1 MLYLLPAKTGS
12 EQFPAKTYMRTAY
25 WDKDAE
31 PKAWVWAN
39 WDRLAMA
46 SEISGGGEYNRLIE
60 LITANTE
67 NIAEVRNEMIT
78 NISVDGDS
86 EGVNI
91 TEENTLTHAGTTL
104 KIPNADVRSNKAGV
118 VTGTEINALYE
129 IDFAAADVTNI
140 GFEKDAEKNKITLT
154 GIGQLGQ

>member
-12 EQFPAKTYMRTAY
+12 EQFPAKMYMRTA
-25 WDKDAE
+25 WWAANR
-31 PKAWVWAN
+31 KAWAWAN

-46 SEISGGGEYNRLIE
+46 SEICGSIEELNRLKE